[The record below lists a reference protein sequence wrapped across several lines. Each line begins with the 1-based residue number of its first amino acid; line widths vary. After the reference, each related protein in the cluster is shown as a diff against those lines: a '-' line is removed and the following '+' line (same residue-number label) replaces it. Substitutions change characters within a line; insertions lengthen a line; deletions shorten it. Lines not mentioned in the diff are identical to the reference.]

1 MIQVLF
7 GKKQIELS
15 KENNEELSENQ
26 NLLHPTVHDKFVEN
40 FNTLNNIQSRIP
52 LKDGWYV
59 YLDPKIKESLKVAK
73 SIKSEG
79 KEARKRFIRN
89 PTSVIKEKLQDSFD
103 EIEINEFENVFIETT
118 QYSERVLDVGVFEK
132 SFTMD

>member
-1 MIQVLF
+1 M
-7 GKKQIELS
+7 
-15 KENNEELSENQ
+15 
-26 NLLHPTVHDKFVEN
+26 HPTVHDKFVEN